1 MSLLVVGLSHES
13 ADLALLEQIGLS
25 EPAVESISR
34 YLLTSTDVREF
45 LVLATCNRV
54 EVVAEVERFHGAVS
68 DIATAL
74 AQAST
79 QDEPSMR
86 ASLYVHYDDRAVHH
100 LFSLACGLR
109 SMAVG
114 EPQVLGQLRQAFLL
128 AQDAGTVGPQLNPL
142 LQHALR
148 VGKRAHAETDLD
160 TVAKSLVQL
169 GLRELEPAMPV
180 LSRVR
185 ALVVGAGAMSAVAA
199 STLARAGVRELRV
212 VARDPAKA
220 SALAARHGGRSVL
233 WSRLGAQL
241 SSVDLVITCT
251 GATGPV
257 IGVDTVSQALRHRG
271 DGSAPGLAIL
281 DLALPADVDV
291 AVAGLPGV
299 RRCALAD
306 VDARRREG
314 SDDDGSVLRE
324 VEDLVTA
331 EVAVYLSGRRA
342 HAVAPTVAALRD
354 RAGAVVEAEMK
365 RLEQRLPE
373 LDDATR
379 AEVRRTVTRVVEK
392 LLHTPTV
399 RVKEKHAANQS
410 EDYARV
416 LRELFDLDPRDTVAV
431 TAPPSLGPDAPDGSR

>member
-1 MSLLVVGLSHES
+1 VSLLIVGLSHET
-13 ADLALLEQIGLS
+13 ADLATLEQFALH
-25 EPAVESISR
+25 EPAAELISAS
-34 YLLTSTDVREF
+34 LLASDDVREF
-45 LVLATCNRV
+45 LVLTTCNRV
-54 EVVAEVERFHGAVS
+54 EVVAEVDRFHGAVG
-68 DIATAL
+68 DVAAAL
-74 AQAST
+74 ARAST
-79 QDEPSMR
+79 LDVQELR

-114 EPQVLGQLRQAFLL
+114 EPQVLGQLRQALLL
-128 AQDAGTVGPQLNPL
+128 AQDAGTVGPHLNPL

-169 GLRELEPAMPV
+169 GLRELEPAVPA
-180 LSRVR
+180 LSRAR

-199 STLARAGVRELRV
+199 ATLARAGVAELRV

-220 SALAARHGGRSVL
+220 SALAARHRARSVP
-233 WSRLGAQL
+233 WSSLGAQL
-241 SSVDLVITCT
+241 SSSDLVVTCT
-251 GATGPV
+251 GATEPV
-257 IGVDTVSQALRHRG
+257 IGVEMVRRARSGLGDTS
-271 DGSAPGLAIL
+271 PETLAIL
-281 DLALPADVDV
+281 DLALPADVDP
-291 AVAGLPGV
+291 AVGVLPGV
-299 RRCALAD
+299 QRCDLTD
-306 VDARRREG
+306 VHARRREG
-314 SDDDGSVLRE
+314 AEPDGSVLRE

-342 HAVAPTVAALRD
+342 HAVAPTVAALRE
-354 RAGAVVEAEMK
+354 RADAVVESEMT
-365 RLEQRLPE
+365 RLGHRLPD

-379 AEVRRTVTRVVEK
+379 AEVRRSVTRVVDK

-399 RVKEKHAANQS
+399 RVKEKHAQDQP

-431 TAPPSLGPDAPDGSR
+431 STPPTLGPDGPR